1 MGINKV
7 EYAGRT
13 LVDLTEDTISADKML
28 SGETA
33 HDKTG
38 ETITGTLVAQRY
50 YVGTTEP
57 DTSFGED
64 GDVYLKVGG

>member
-1 MGINKV
+1 MNINKV
-7 EYAGRT
+7 IYRDKT
-13 LVDLTEDTISADKML
+13 LLDLTEDTISADKLM

-38 ETITGTLVAQRY
+38 EMITGSLIIQRY

-57 DTSFGED
+57 DASFGND
-64 GDVYLKVGG
+64 GDIYLKVGE